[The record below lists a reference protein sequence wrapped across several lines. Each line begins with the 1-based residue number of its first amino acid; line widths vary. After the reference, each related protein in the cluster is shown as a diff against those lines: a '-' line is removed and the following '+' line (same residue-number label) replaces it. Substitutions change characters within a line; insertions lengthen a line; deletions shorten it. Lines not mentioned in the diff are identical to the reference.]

1 MGVCYLT
8 VTCDKLPASG
18 RSSTDALSGAAQ
30 YEKYYKRD
38 SDLTDSP
45 LIGPGA
51 PLIPRI
57 LNLLADLRQTPT
69 GDAICR
75 HIQDILEA
83 YESEVTET
91 RGTSLTLLRSLL
103 EAWSR
108 RVPAGSA
115 ESLELRMLQLRLT
128 ETPRRSELDSL
139 QRHIQALAGADRG
152 LLPEAPT
159 SPASARTGAA
169 AASPPPPPP
178 PPPSVEI
185 IPAAATPEVHPI
197 VSAPEATELPEA
209 IEYESGEDDYDQR
222 VDHSYRKHL
231 NEKRERI
238 QQIQETLARQVNEVI
253 KQNEKFGVLLEVE
266 HETLR
271 RTDNTEELE
280 GLKRTLV
287 NEVGKLREGHHALA
301 HKLEAASKYLQLI
314 ETEGQHLNEELTR
327 VHILSL
333 TDELTDLPNRRAF
346 LRRLEDEVARV
357 QRYGSPLSLALI
369 DMDSFKAIND
379 KYGHAAG
386 DEVLR
391 NFSSNVLSIFRHHDM
406 VARYGGE
413 EFAVL
418 LPNTDRT
425 GALRAL
431 EKVGKRN
438 AESVWQIE
446 DRTMPMPTFSAG
458 ISLYKPGETP
468 SSLIERADKALYQA
482 KRMGRNRVELAQ
494 QEAGETATR

>member
-1 MGVCYLT
+1 
-8 VTCDKLPASG
+8 
-18 RSSTDALSGAAQ
+18 
-30 YEKYYKRD
+30 
-38 SDLTDSP
+38 LTDSYP
-45 LIGPGA
+45 IGPA
-51 PLIPRI
+51 ASLIPRI
-57 LNLLADLRQTPT
+57 LHLLADLRQTPT

-83 YESEVTET
+83 YESEVAET

-103 EAWSR
+103 DAWSK
-108 RVPAGSA
+108 RVEAGSPEA
-115 ESLELRMLQLRLT
+115 LEIRMLQLRLT
-128 ETPRRSELDSL
+128 QTPRRSELDSL
-139 QRHIQALAGADRG
+139 QRHIQALAGEERG
-152 LLPEAPT
+152 RLPEA
-159 SPASARTGAA
+159 AA
-169 AASPPPPPP
+169 ALQPAAPAQPPPTPPPP
-178 PPPSVEI
+178 VESLAAGSATARPLTM
-185 IPAAATPEVHPI
+185 PAAATPAEPAEPGHDHGAVLD
-197 VSAPEATELPEA
+197 EN
-209 IEYESGEDDYDQR
+209 GYDQR
-222 VDHSYRKHL
+222 VDHTYRKHL
-231 NEKRERI
+231 QEKRERI
-238 QQIQETLARQVNEVI
+238 QQIQDTLVQQVNEVI

-271 RTDNTEELE
+271 RTDNVDELE

-301 HKLEAASKYLQLI
+301 HKLESASKYLQLI
-314 ETEGQHLNEELTR
+314 ESEGQDLNEELTR

-357 QRYGSPLSLALI
+357 QRYGYPLSLALI
-369 DMDSFKAIND
+369 DMDGFKAIND
-379 KYGHAAG
+379 RYGHAAG

-391 NFSSNVLSIFRHHDM
+391 NFASNVLSIFRHHDM

-418 LPNTDRT
+418 LPNTDKT

-438 AESVWQIE
+438 AEGVFPVE
-446 DRTMPMPTFSAG
+446 DRTLPMPTFSAG

-482 KRMGRNRVELAQ
+482 KRLGRNRVELAQ
-494 QEAGETATR
+494 HEAAETAPR

>member
-1 MGVCYLT
+1 M
-8 VTCDKLPASG
+8 
-18 RSSTDALSGAAQ
+18 
-30 YEKYYKRD
+30 
-38 SDLTDSP
+38 TDSSVT
-45 LIGPGA
+45 GPGA

-83 YESEVTET
+83 YESEVSET
-91 RGTSLTLLRSLL
+91 RGTSLVLLRSLL
-103 EAWSR
+103 DAWSR

-115 ESLELRMLQLRLT
+115 ESLELRMLRLRLS
-128 ETPRRSELDSL
+128 EPPRRSELDSL
-139 QRHIQALAGADRG
+139 QRHIEALAGAERSP
-152 LLPEAPT
+152 LPAPGPATAPPAPT
-159 SPASARTGAA
+159 QPSPAPVVGGVAEAQA
-169 AASPPPPPP
+169 
-178 PPPSVEI
+178 
-185 IPAAATPEVHPI
+185 
-197 VSAPEATELPEA
+197 SAPAVAETAEPAVEDEIEVGIGLEDVGDDLPV
-209 IEYESGEDDYDQR
+209 GLDDR
-222 VDHSYRKHL
+222 RHL
-231 NEKRERI
+231 NDKRERI
-238 QQIQETLARQVNEVI
+238 QKIQETLARQVNEVI

-357 QRYGSPLSLALI
+357 QRYGYPLSLALI

-391 NFSSNVLSIFRHHDM
+391 NFSSSVLSIFRHHDM

-418 LPNTDRT
+418 LPNTDKA
-425 GALRAL
+425 GAVRAL

-438 AESVWQIE
+438 AESSWQIE

-468 SSLIERADKALYQA
+468 GSLIERADKALYQA
-482 KRMGRNRVELAQ
+482 KKLGRNRVELAQ
-494 QEAGETATR
+494 HETGETATR